1 MSMTKI
7 KLFNL
12 IISLPRVFL
21 IRILAFV
28 ISLSSVT
35 AVAIAAGNSYNIIE
49 AARANIEIESCSY
62 LGKVWG
68 TSDWGKSSKNAR
80 KHKAEDK
87 VLKMAAEL
95 NATHLVWREHSAG
108 SDSYPQA
115 SGDAYRCVNERKP
128 DIAKK

>member
-1 MSMTKI
+1 MIKI

-12 IISLPRVFL
+12 MVSLPRVLL
-21 IRILAFV
+21 INTVAFV

-49 AARANIEIESCSY
+49 VAIADVAVEDCNY

-68 TSDWGKSSKNAR
+68 TSEWGKLSKNAR
-80 KHKAEDK
+80 RHKAEDRA
-87 VLKMAAEL
+87 LRMASEL

-108 SDSYPQA
+108 SDSYPHA
-115 SGDAYRCVNERKP
+115 SGDAYRCVKGTG
-128 DIAKK
+128 DIGMK